1 MAVIRRHE
9 GQASLQLVATTCE
22 NGAVAEAAKARK
34 SVSFGRAGGSRTV
47 VLPKAW
53 LDELGMDDRVDIV
66 LTDEGIVI
74 ERPPDEA
81 GATIEDDAHFAAFL
95 EFILA
100 DALRH
105 PEELVPADE
114 LLARGR
120 RLTAGVEI
128 QD

>member
-1 MAVIRRHE
+1 M
-9 GQASLQLVATTCE
+9 QLVATTCE
-22 NGAVAEAAKARK
+22 NCAVAETAKARK
-34 SVSFGRAGGSRTV
+34 SVAFGRAGGSRTV

-53 LDELGMDDRVDIV
+53 LDELGMGDRADIV

-74 ERPPDEA
+74 ERSAGEA
-81 GATIEDDAHFAAFL
+81 GATIEDDPHFAAFL

-100 DALRH
+100 DTLRH
-105 PEELVPADE
+105 PDELVPADE

>member
-1 MAVIRRHE
+1 M
-9 GQASLQLVATTCE
+9 QLVATICE
-22 NGAVAEAAKARK
+22 NCPVAEAAKARK
-34 SVSFGRAGGSRTV
+34 SVSFGRAGGARTV

-53 LDELGMDDRVDIV
+53 LDELGMDDGADIV

-74 ERPPDEA
+74 ERSPDQA
-81 GATIEDDAHFAAFL
+81 GATIEDEPHFAAFL

-114 LLARGR
+114 LLGRGR